1 MWLISVLA
9 AFSKFESSLHSNSFW
24 KEYVVLSHIFMT
36 ASSAP
41 VHPSAGE
48 KEAADWALIMKPE
61 QPEDNV
67 TSLTDALLRKLLL
80 AEDPPENASPN
91 QTKQS
96 CNKLLDMSHTVE
108 TLSDSSLSS
117 SSSCFS
123 SCPPPEYW
131 TDDYVEKRCGAQC
144 CKACVWHVFFNTPVP
159 DCVDCSYLTL
169 CLMHRKPFSDMFDH
183 NV

>member
-36 ASSAP
+36 ASPAP
-41 VHPSAGE
+41 VRSSASAHPSAGE
-48 KEAADWALIMKPE
+48 KEAADWALIMTPE
-61 QPEDNV
+61 QPEA
-67 TSLTDALLRKLLL
+67 SLTDALLNKLLL

-108 TLSDSSLSS
+108 TSSDSSLSS
-117 SSSCFS
+117 SSSSFS

-144 CKACVWHVFFNTPVP
+144 CKACVWHVFLIPQF
-159 DCVDCSYLTL
+159 LTAL
-169 CLMHRKPFSDMFDH
+169 IAAT
-183 NV
+183 